1 MSDCHVKIDKNK
13 TLVMRYVKEVQEQ
26 HSLSTIGE
34 IFAEDFVDHSRVAG
48 GMFDGGLAQLSQ
60 GLASIL
66 GAFPDLEVTINHL
79 LAEGDK
85 VVAHKSF
92 RATHLGP
99 WMGVAA
105 TGKRVEWELIS
116 IYGIRDDKISDYWG
130 ILDDRRLNESLGLP
144 L

>member
-1 MSDCHVKIDKNK
+1 
-13 TLVMRYVKEVQEQ
+13 MRYVKEVQEQ
-26 HSLSTIGE
+26 HSLATIGE

-48 GMFDGGLAQLSQ
+48 GVFDGGLVQLTE

-66 GAFPDLEVTINHL
+66 CAFPDLEVAINHL

-92 RATHLGP
+92 TATHLGP

-105 TGKRVEWELIS
+105 TGKRVEWELVS
-116 IYGIRDDKISDYWG
+116 IYGIRDDKISEYWG
-130 ILDDRRLNESLGLP
+130 VLDDRRLNESLGLP
-144 L
+144 R